1 MEKTSNIYGL
11 MILDNIGGMNSKMSM
26 INQYL
31 YSMINIENDYPVLA
45 AVFDEILK
53 TETKHLKLLMQLAL
67 KLDSDPRLWSCLN
80 DQCSYWSPS
89 YINYPTQIKII
100 FNTLI
105 KQNILATR
113 KYQQQIKQVTNK
125 EIQEL
130 LMQIINDEAN
140 HLNILEI
147 WETKLVRKSN

>member
-31 YSMINIENDYPVLA
+31 YSMINIENDYPILA
-45 AVFDEILK
+45 TIFDEILK
-53 TETKHLKLLMQLAL
+53 TETKHLKSLMQLAL
-67 KLDSDPRLWSCLN
+67 KLDTDPRLWSCLN

-105 KQNILATR
+105 KQNILATK
-113 KYQQQIKQVTNK
+113 KYQQQIKHVTDM
-125 EIQEL
+125 EIKKL
-130 LMQIINDEAN
+130 LIQIINDEVK
-140 HLNILEI
+140 HLDILEK

>member
-130 LMQIINDEAN
+130 LMQIINDEAK
-140 HLNILEI
+140 HLNILEK